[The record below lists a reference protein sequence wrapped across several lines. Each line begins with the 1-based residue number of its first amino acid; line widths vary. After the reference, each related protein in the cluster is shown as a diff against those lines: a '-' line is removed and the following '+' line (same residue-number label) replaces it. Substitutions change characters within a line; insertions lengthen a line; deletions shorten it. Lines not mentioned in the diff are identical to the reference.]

1 VRVKDFKLPTF
12 LTKVSA
18 VYGIID
24 GTFGESVGSLSAF
37 IGIVNFLHLIK
48 EKELYE
54 EDT

>member
-1 VRVKDFKLPTF
+1 MKDFKLPSF

-24 GTFGESVGSLSAF
+24 GTFDESVGSLSAF
-37 IGIVNFLHLIK
+37 ISIVDCLHLIK